1 MCRIF
6 VYLLVLKK
14 PAREDAN
21 LNKYNFNA
29 YDTVIA
35 LILTQYLKERDYK
48 EELERVLSGKEV
60 NGPELSNLLNRS
72 MAWASTRTGESP
84 DPLMGEMIAAV
95 KEVQQNFSGQ
105 RYVQSMDAG
114 FAEFLDD
121 LLNAVNTK

>member
-1 MCRIF
+1 M
-6 VYLLVLKK
+6 
-14 PAREDAN
+14 
-21 LNKYNFNA
+21 NKYNFNA

-84 DPLMGEMIAAV
+84 DPLTGEMIAAV

-121 LLNAVNTK
+121 FLNDRIG